1 MKATKI
7 GAFAPF
13 FVLPRAG
20 RDQRREVPAASLW
33 AGADFSGFTV
43 SPLSGVDG
51 LASLWDA
58 SFDPVCADCPGWTLD
73 WRSLLL
79 VLFMGITLRNG
90 RSRGGAS
97 GTAGFEGSRARSQFS
112 ECRRCR
118 RPCRPVLSDNRRY
131 DVTVVRG
138 LARKRLDVG
147 MATSRPPCAGR
158 ITRIIAMSNR
168 CSGDVVRTIKPN
180 VRFGSKAVTP

>member
-1 MKATKI
+1 M
-7 GAFAPF
+7 
-13 FVLPRAG
+13 
-20 RDQRREVPAASLW
+20 
-33 AGADFSGFTV
+33 FTF
-43 SPLSGVDG
+43 SPLSVVDG

-79 VLFMGITLRNG
+79 VLLVLFMGITLRNG

-97 GTAGFEGSRARSQFS
+97 EKAGFEGSRARSQFS

-118 RPCRPVLSDNRRY
+118 RPCRPVLSDNRGC
-131 DVTVVRG
+131 DVTGVRG
-138 LARKRLDVG
+138 LARERLDIG

-158 ITRIIAMSNR
+158 ITRFIAMS
-168 CSGDVVRTIKPN
+168 V
-180 VRFGSKAVTP
+180 